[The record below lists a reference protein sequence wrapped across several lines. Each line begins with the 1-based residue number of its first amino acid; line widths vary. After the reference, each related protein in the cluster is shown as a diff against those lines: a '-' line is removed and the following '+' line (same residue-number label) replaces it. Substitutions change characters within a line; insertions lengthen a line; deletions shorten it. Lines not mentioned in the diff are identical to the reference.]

1 MNIDRE
7 SIEGAAG
14 EVSLS
19 NRIGRVA
26 RTTLIGALLATSL
39 AGCFP
44 LAATGIVVGSMA
56 AVDRRTLGA
65 QTEDNSIELKTYG
78 ELRERLGGTAG
89 ISVTSYNRTVL
100 VTGQVDDEA
109 IKRRAGEIAS
119 RVENVRTV
127 HNELVVSP
135 KASIGTNAA
144 DTALTA
150 RVKTSLIDAKDI
162 HANAIKVVSE
172 SAVVYLMGIVTRE
185 EGDRAA
191 QVASRVS
198 GARRV
203 VTVFEYVTPDELAR
217 IERVN
222 RAAQSQ

>member
-1 MNIDRE
+1 MNTDRE
-7 SIEGAAG
+7 SIPGAPGA
-14 EVSLS
+14 VS
-19 NRIGRVA
+19 RITRIA
-26 RTTLIGALLATSL
+26 RTALLGALLVGSL

-56 AVDRRTLGA
+56 AVDRRTIGA
-65 QTEDNSIELKTYG
+65 QTEDNSIELKTLG
-78 ELRERLGGTAG
+78 ELRERLGGTSG

-135 KASIGTNAA
+135 KASIGTSAA

-150 RVKTSLIDAKDI
+150 RVKAAMIDAKDL

-185 EGDRAA
+185 EGERAA
-191 QVASRVS
+191 QLASRVS

-203 VTVFEYVTPDELAR
+203 VTVFEYVTSDELAR

-222 RAAQSQ
+222 RTAQQQ

>member
-7 SIEGAAG
+7 SIPGAAG
-14 EVSLS
+14 GVAFRMKS
-19 NRIGRVA
+19 VA
-26 RTTLIGALLATSL
+26 RAALLGALLATSL

-56 AVDRRTLGA
+56 AVDRRTIGA

-78 ELRERLGGTAG
+78 ELRERLGGTSG
-89 ISVTSYNRTVL
+89 LSVTSYNRTVL
-100 VTGQVDDEA
+100 LTGQVDDEA
-109 IKRRAGEIAS
+109 LKRRAGEIAS

-135 KASIGTNAA
+135 KASIGTSAA

-150 RVKTSLIDAKDI
+150 RVKASLIDAKDI

-185 EGDRAA
+185 EGERAA

-203 VTVFEYVTPDELAR
+203 VTVFEYVTADELAR

-222 RAAQSQ
+222 RAAQQQ

>member
-1 MNIDRE
+1 MNTDRE
-7 SIEGAAG
+7 SMSGAPGAAR
-14 EVSLS
+14 
-19 NRIGRVA
+19 RITRVA
-26 RTTLIGALLATSL
+26 RAALLGALLAGSL
-39 AGCFP
+39 AGCLP

-65 QTEDNSIELKTYG
+65 QTEDNSIELKALG
-78 ELRERLGGTAG
+78 ELRERLGGTSG
-89 ISVTSYNRTVL
+89 LSVTSYNRTVL
-100 VTGQVDDEA
+100 LTGQADDEA
-109 IKRRAGEIAS
+109 IKRRAGEIVS

-135 KASIGTNAA
+135 KASIGTSAA

-185 EGDRAA
+185 EGERAA

-222 RAAQSQ
+222 RAAQQQ